1 MSVHRQSSRHALQRI
16 QYPVHLAGARE
27 QAEREG
33 DAGVMRVEQRVSP
46 LSIRPT
52 SMPAGDTIRHQL

>member
-1 MSVHRQSSRHALQRI
+1 MHCNEHGILFD
-16 QYPVHLAGARE
+16 HLAGARE
-27 QAEREG
+27 QAERED

>member
-1 MSVHRQSSRHALQRI
+1 MHCNERSILFDH
-16 QYPVHLAGARE
+16 PVGARE

-33 DAGVMRVEQRVSP
+33 DAGVTRVDEGFSP

-52 SMPAGDTIRHQL
+52 SMPAGDTIRYQL

>member
-1 MSVHRQSSRHALQRI
+1 MSAKAKDMHCNERSILFDH
-16 QYPVHLAGARE
+16 PVGARE

-33 DAGVMRVEQRVSP
+33 DAGVTRVDEGFSP

-52 SMPAGDTIRHQL
+52 SMPAGDRIRHQL